1 MRERKRWYRTDA
13 FGRTSGPY
21 VTYVLT
27 QEEWDEKAKV
37 LKVDAPHK
45 ESHYELGCGWDDT
58 VYEMAM
64 TECVGDERRL
74 YLLEG
79 HDAPMSRKITETM
92 NEYNS

>member
-1 MRERKRWYRTDA
+1 MREKARWYRTDA
-13 FGRTSGPY
+13 CGRTSGPY
-21 VTYVLT
+21 VTCVLT
-27 QEEWDEKAKV
+27 QEEWDEKAKT

-64 TECVGDERRL
+64 TEYVGDERRL

-79 HDAPMSRKITETM
+79 HDMPVSSERTETM